1 MPVSTG
7 LGGPRWRGFKV
18 TTQYL
23 GTDGPRDQAF
33 LSNLRFC
40 GTKATCPKNFPLLIL
55 KTMPGKEGRVGAHDA
70 FPLGLSSLTSAPGAG
85 GGAGSCAHSRVNGK
99 VQIV

>member
-1 MPVSTG
+1 MPVSTR
-7 LGGPRWRGFKV
+7 LGVLRWWGFEV

-23 GTDGPRDQAF
+23 GTDGPRAHAF

-55 KTMPGKEGRVGAHDA
+55 KMMPGKEGSVGAHGCLS
-70 FPLGLSSLTSAPGAG
+70 LGSVLTHQCSREGLGAVHT
-85 GGAGSCAHSRVNGK
+85 AG
-99 VQIV
+99 